1 MKQLIKRYFVQ
12 MLAVTIIAGGSFTL
26 VTITRSQTPEVV
38 APSETISEHKLD
50 QFAAAMENMAEL
62 MQEYDEQL
70 ATATP
75 SDKQRI
81 VDEANRALDKAVT
94 DNGLTVEEYLSIFR
108 LAQNDSVLREKIIN
122 RLHPPTK

>member
-26 VTITRSQTPEVV
+26 VTTTRSQTPEVV
-38 APSETISEHKLD
+38 TPSETISEHKLD
-50 QFAAAMENMAEL
+50 QFAAAMGNMAEL

-94 DNGLTVEEYLSIFR
+94 NNGLTVEEYLSIFR